1 MKTEITKAGMDR
13 MVHTIGRT
21 HEDSRGNLLHK
32 GRVSTKDKDR
42 KEERGK
48 KRFLRLK
55 LKHIKEE

>member
-1 MKTEITKAGMDR
+1 MDR